1 MYAIV
6 QDRGHQY
13 RVETGTRFTV
23 DRSPAA
29 VGETVELPV
38 LFLKEGEDTQVGTPF
53 TGKTATC
60 KVIAHPRGKKGVAGF
75 FRRRKDSRR
84 RVGFRADQTVLEL
97 VSIA

>member
-53 TGKTATC
+53 TGTRPCWSSSASPDLLK
-60 KVIAHPRGKKGVAGF
+60 PLRF
-75 FRRRKDSRR
+75 
-84 RVGFRADQTVLEL
+84 
-97 VSIA
+97 